1 MYNNS
6 RDPKQYTTNGTFNVS
21 KFVAAQ
27 KSILVAWNLL
37 IDVPKECG
45 IPSIPGDPFLIS
57 TFIQDLPLNVAAQV
71 RSHLKPTD
79 TLERVHDLALFHSGA
94 LVPLA
99 TTPMASLPLA
109 PHPDPMDLS
118 ALRTANHGRLTPQ
131 ERQRRIDAN
140 QCLACG
146 GSDHYKSDPR
156 CPVSGK
162 KRQGQ
167 RPQNTQPRTNN
178 ARGRFHALEAVGDK
192 LDKIAA
198 LLESKQG
205 NE

>member
-1 MYNNS
+1 M
-6 RDPKQYTTNGTFNVS
+6 S

-27 KSILVAWNLL
+27 KSILAAWNLL
-37 IDVPKECG
+37 IDVPKDCG
-45 IPSIPGDPFLIS
+45 IPTIPGDPFLIS
-57 TFIQDLPLNVAAQV
+57 NFIQDLPLDVAAQV

-94 LVPLA
+94 LVPLD
-99 TTPMASLPLA
+99 TTPMAPLA
-109 PHPDPMDLS
+109 LALPPDPMDLS
-118 ALRTANHGRLTPQ
+118 ALRTPARNNGRLTPQ
-131 ERQRRIDAN
+131 ERKRRIDAN

-146 GSDHYKSDPR
+146 GDDHYKSDPR

-167 RPQNTQPRTNN
+167 RPQNRTNG
-178 ARGRFHALEAVGDK
+178 ARGRFNALEAVGDK
-192 LDKIAA
+192 LDKLAA

-205 NE
+205 ND